1 MENSESLL
9 LAGSERED
17 YGPERSPWL
26 VRLDDSSKEEEM
38 VTEGNKELSCG
49 DDGELILGEDGRFG
63 ASIDSGI
70 NGSISPTGSQ
80 TSQPES
86 VAQAFNGELC
96 VMTPRMSPVG
106 CSSESSFGGETDN
119 LVEEVYVAKHSI
131 NKGLIYANQIEA
143 YMSKVPTNVPVL
155 EGCKEREKSGM
166 RAEDADKNNL
176 VEKVVVNV
184 ENDRKQ
190 KKVDNFDVVVSI
202 DIGTTYSGYAFA
214 YIRNQSDKQIHMMRQ
229 SDGGDRGLNNQK
241 VPTVLLLTPDEKFH
255 SFGFAARDYYH
266 DLDPQE
272 SKEWLYFD
280 KFKMKLHNNMDVN
293 RESQITALNGKNVS
307 ALHVFSH
314 TLGYMKNHIQK
325 EMSDQGSCPSIRWV
339 ITVPALW
346 TQQAKQFIREAAYM
360 AEICSSETSDHLL
373 IALEPEAA
381 SICCRHLHFDQIVQ
395 IEKGLVKSGSYMVVD
410 CGGGTVDITV
420 HSVSAQT
427 GTLRELHKATG
438 GPCGSIGKILSR
450 IGFGHC
456 LSMCFAFYALRM
468 SLIAAIPSPWWIIPI
483 EMFMQ
488 GPTYALCYT
497 TVVAYASAVAP
508 PGTSGTIQGIV
519 AGVDDGLG
527 FSIGS
532 IVGGIIYKIYGGR
545 MLFIITSVVALTC
558 CLAHSVLFN
567 LYFKHSLD
575 KPSNS
580 TPLKTSHTTHIEA
593 SECETAKFVP
603 DRNNEV
609 TIIH

>member
-1 MENSESLL
+1 MVFIPNTKTVVKINCKHLSSCNDSYEIKTASCQWSNGNSSEFIAVD
-9 LAGSERED
+9 LATYCTTSFD
-17 YGPERSPWL
+17 
-26 VRLDDSSKEEEM
+26 
-38 VTEGNKELSCG
+38 
-49 DDGELILGEDGRFG
+49 
-63 ASIDSGI
+63 
-70 NGSISPTGSQ
+70 SISCLS
-80 TSQPES
+80 
-86 VAQAFNGELC
+86 
-96 VMTPRMSPVG
+96 
-106 CSSESSFGGETDN
+106 
-119 LVEEVYVAKHSI
+119 
-131 NKGLIYANQIEA
+131 ANE
-143 YMSKVPTNVPVL
+143 
-155 EGCKEREKSGM
+155 
-166 RAEDADKNNL
+166 
-176 VEKVVVNV
+176 
-184 ENDRKQ
+184 
-190 KKVDNFDVVVSI
+190 
-202 DIGTTYSGYAFA
+202 
-214 YIRNQSDKQIHMMRQ
+214 
-229 SDGGDRGLNNQK
+229 
-241 VPTVLLLTPDEKFH
+241 TVLLVCDEPDTEFYIGFTFWAFTILMSLGTIGYNVSNCISDAICFYILGNGCEMKYGQQRVWGTIGFGI
-255 SFGFAARDYYH
+255 SALLGGFAMDFLNDDVTQSQGTKDYFPAFSIATLCMIIDILCCIKLKLPPMPKSENISRDISKLIKQPHIVTFLFFAVFVGICDASIIFYLLWYLE
-266 DLDPQE
+266 DLAAATGFT
-272 SKEWLYFD
+272 SNI
-280 KFKMKLHNNMDVN
+280 KL
-293 RESQITALNGKNVS
+293 L
-307 ALHVFSH
+307 
-314 TLGYMKNHIQK
+314 
-325 EMSDQGSCPSIRWV
+325 QG
-339 ITVPALW
+339 ITVAVETLCGEVIMFAL
-346 TQQAKQFIREAAYM
+346 
-360 AEICSSETSDHLL
+360 S
-373 IALEPEAA
+373 
-381 SICCRHLHFDQIVQ
+381 
-395 IEKGLVKSGSYMVVD
+395 
-410 CGGGTVDITV
+410 
-420 HSVSAQT
+420 
-427 GTLRELHKATG
+427 
-438 GPCGSIGKILSR
+438 GKILSR